1 MTKFQVGFTATILPE
16 REMDFALPGLVIS
29 ISVRS
34 FFSSRSS
41 FSLAELRILFSD
53 SETFIFSERSLIS
66 VKSSAGF
73 LPLSS
78 SV

>member
-1 MTKFQVGFTATILPE
+1 MTKFQVGFTATIFPE
-16 REMDFALPGLVIS
+16 REIDFVLPGLVIS
-29 ISVRS
+29 TSVRS
-34 FFSSRSS
+34 FLSSRSS

-53 SETFIFSERSLIS
+53 SETFIFSERSLSS